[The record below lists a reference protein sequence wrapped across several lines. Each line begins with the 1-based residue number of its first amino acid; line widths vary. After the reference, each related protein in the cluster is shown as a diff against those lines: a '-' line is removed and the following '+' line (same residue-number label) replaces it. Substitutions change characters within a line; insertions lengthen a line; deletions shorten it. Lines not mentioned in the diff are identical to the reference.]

1 MYDLINIREK
11 RGEKM
16 VFKYKIENLSFPELE
31 ERAVVP
37 KFQRKLVWS
46 TKEKE
51 SFIET
56 LSKGYPF
63 GAILIYKYENEEKY
77 SIIDGLQ
84 RYTTIRDYVSNPEK
98 YIDFEEVID
107 NDIVSRFINVEMIP
121 ESTYHN
127 VRKKINEIIQQF
139 IKNIPKEK
147 SPTSVFHAML
157 KREVPEFFSVID
169 VEKYQELER
178 ITNKIMNKIK
188 NHLNVESLPIPTII
202 FTGEVE
208 ELATVFEN
216 LNRGGKKLSKYQV
229 FAAQWSKHELKL
241 TETPLNI
248 RILDITIQRYENL
261 IESRKVEINNFS
273 REEMLENKTINIAE
287 FCYALGKLIT
297 EKMYVFWDK
306 DSEDTA
312 NQIGYSTL
320 ALVFG
325 IKNKD
330 MNTLVKYFDKL
341 DNPVFIEKFVNE
353 ILNIYRDINDRFSS
367 MLKVPGISSNTYYG
381 GKQATDFQLLSFFGS
396 LWATKFGDLKS
407 GELVIQPGYKVNYKR
422 IEKNLTKYYVFDIV
436 NSRWSGAGDSKLDN
450 IVIDGENYYL
460 RELKK
465 SRFEQGLFDWHDEV
479 IGKNSINFEPV
490 SKMLYTLLSS
500 FYVPYYTEKK
510 YDSEHIIA
518 RKYINKIRNESNRP
532 IPGGSLGN
540 HMYLDTNNNR
550 SKQEF
555 SLYDMEKAGYKLE
568 ESFVSYQSYPSRKE
582 FGDIKVELHRSNGDY
597 DQLIKTIERRG
608 EYLINDLVSKL
619 YP

>member
-1 MYDLINIREK
+1 
-11 RGEKM
+11 M

-31 ERAVVP
+31 KRAVVP

-63 GAILIYKYENEEKY
+63 GAILIYKYENDEKY

-98 YIDFEEVID
+98 YIKFDEIVEE
-107 NDIVSRFINVEMIP
+107 DILKRFINTETIP
-121 ESTYHN
+121 ESTQHN
-127 VRKKINEIIQQF
+127 VRKKISEIIQLF
-139 IKNIPKEK
+139 TKTIPKDK
-147 SPTSVFHAML
+147 SPTGVFHEML
-157 KREVPEFFSVID
+157 KKEVPEFFSGI
-169 VEKYQELER
+169 ELKQYQELER
-178 ITNKIMNKIK
+178 ITNKIMNKIN

-241 TETPLNI
+241 AETPLNS
-248 RILDITIQRYENL
+248 RILDITIQRYEHL
-261 IESRKVEINNFS
+261 IESRKVEINNFN

-297 EKMYVFWDK
+297 EKMFVFWDK
-306 DSEDTA
+306 ENEDTA

-330 MNTLVKYFDKL
+330 MNTLVNYFDKL
-341 DNPVFIEKFVNE
+341 ENPAFIESFVNE
-353 ILNIYRDINDRFSS
+353 IINIYRDINDRFASL
-367 MLKVPGISSNTYYG
+367 LKVPGISSDTYYG
-381 GKQATDFQLLSFFGS
+381 GRNASDFQLLSFFGS
-396 LWATKFGDLKS
+396 LWSTKFGNLQN
-407 GELVIQPGYKVNYKR
+407 GELAIQPGYKVNYER
-422 IEKNLTKYYVFDIV
+422 IERNLTKYFVFDIV
-436 NSRWSGAGDSKLDN
+436 NSRWSGTGDSKLDN

-460 RELKK
+460 KELKK
-465 SRFEQGLFDWHDEV
+465 SRLEQSLFDWHDEV

-490 SKMLYTLLSS
+490 SKMLYTVLSS
-500 FYVPYYTEKK
+500 YYVPYYTEKK

-518 RKYINKIRNESNRP
+518 RKYINKIRNESNQP

-540 HMYLDTNNNR
+540 HMYLDSNNNR
-550 SKQEF
+550 RKQEF
-555 SLYDMEKAGYKLE
+555 SLYDMEKVGYKLE
-568 ESFVSYQSYPSRKE
+568 DSFVSYQSYPSRKE
-582 FGDIKVELHRSNGDY
+582 FGDIKLELHRSNGDY
-597 DQLIKTIERRG
+597 DQLVKTIERRG

-619 YP
+619 YS